1 MGVFVLVHGSWH
13 GGWCWEKI
21 VPILQK
27 NGHRVLAPDLPGHG
41 KDKTPIPKISLQS
54 YVDCVCKIL
63 DVQPEPVTLLGH
75 SRGGIV
81 ISQTAEYRPEKIK
94 KLVYLSAFL
103 LRNGQ
108 SMIELALQDTD
119 SMIPANLAFSEDKS
133 YHVIKDQSKT
143 REIFYGD
150 CAEEDAVRAMSR
162 LVPEPTV
169 PIQTPLRLTDEHF
182 GQVPRVYIQCL
193 RDRAVS
199 PMLQRKMCEA
209 TPCQEVISMN
219 TSHSPFFSKPEELAI
234 LLTH

>member
-1 MGVFVLVHGSWH
+1 MGVFVVVHGSWH

-21 VPILQK
+21 VPLLQK
-27 NGHRVLAPDLPGHG
+27 NGHIVLAPDLPGHG
-41 KDKTPIPKISLQS
+41 EDKTPIPKISLRS

-63 DVQPEPVTLLGH
+63 DVQSEPVTLVGH

-119 SMIPANLAFSEDKS
+119 SLIPPNLVFSEDKS

-150 CAEEDAVRAMSR
+150 CAEEDVVRAMSR
-162 LVPEPTV
+162 LVPS
-169 PIQTPLRLTDEHF
+169 QRLPL
-182 GQVPRVYIQCL
+182 
-193 RDRAVS
+193 
-199 PMLQRKMCEA
+199 K
-209 TPCQEVISMN
+209 
-219 TSHSPFFSKPEELAI
+219 
-234 LLTH
+234 LL